1 MPRGTQTEKTRALAQ
16 ELSTYFKLL
25 LLAIKGTPLL
35 AVVTDWLEV
44 TKNVEMLEKGQAGPP
59 LFFLM
64 QQENENIN
72 KI

>member
-59 LFFLM
+59 LFFFYASKKM
-64 QQENENIN
+64 